1 MKITY
6 DDSKL
11 EKFFADLDP
20 KQRKSALKGCMRRS
34 AGKVRKQAVSNL
46 RSCTTRKGTAI
57 NSNREL
63 ERGIRA
69 IVYKKKAV
77 GFRVTVGPGRGGRGY
92 YKTKGYKK
100 AYDKAFKKS
109 GDEKKAHEA
118 AKGKMKPV
126 LIWME
131 NGTKAR
137 STRSWPRSRRHST
150 GTLRSYGFIKKTEDQ
165 MKGRITEVVRDSIR
179 EYMTKLIKKYGG

>member
-6 DDSKL
+6 DDSRL

-92 YKTKGYKK
+92 YKTKGYKRREK
-100 AYDKAFKKS
+100 MGKS
-109 GDEKKAHEA
+109 QKILNSHL
-118 AKGKMKPV
+118 KPV

-131 NGTKAR
+131 TGTEARKTR
-137 STRSWPRSRRHST
+137 STRRVKGHPT